1 MSKNKVAYDALKAE
15 IKDLIKSVEVRQIIL
30 KEQKV
35 FFSHEEVLLIL
46 NN

>member
-1 MSKNKVAYDALKAE
+1 MNKVAYDALKAE

-30 KEQKV
+30 EQKV